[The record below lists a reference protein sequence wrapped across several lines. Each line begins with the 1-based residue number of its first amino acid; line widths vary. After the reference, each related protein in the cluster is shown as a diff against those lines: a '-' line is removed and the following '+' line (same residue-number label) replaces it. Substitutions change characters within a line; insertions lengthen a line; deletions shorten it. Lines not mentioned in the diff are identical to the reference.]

1 MKKIILIFT
10 VLIFQ
15 LSFSQNEKHLKN
27 ITQLTFGGDNAEAYF
42 SFDSKN
48 LSFQSNYKKWG
59 VNCDQIFMMNIS
71 DASKDTLYKPSRIST
86 GKGRTTCAYFLPDG
100 NHILYASTH
109 KAGENCPE
117 TGDLRKNGKYLW
129 NIFSSYDIF
138 IADLK
143 GNITKQLT
151 DSPGYDAEATISPKG
166 DKIEEIVLDQ
176 WFLDG

>member
-59 VNCDQIFMMNIS
+59 VNCDQIFY
-71 DASKDTLYKPSRIST
+71 DE
-86 GKGRTTCAYFLPDG
+86 YF
-100 NHILYASTH
+100 
-109 KAGENCPE
+109 
-117 TGDLRKNGKYLW
+117 
-129 NIFSSYDIF
+129 
-138 IADLK
+138 
-143 GNITKQLT
+143 
-151 DSPGYDAEATISPKG
+151 
-166 DKIEEIVLDQ
+166 
-176 WFLDG
+176 